1 VPVSLSTPRWNNL
14 QGYLLP
20 QECEGFVATY
30 VTSGQYYTDF
40 TVAVEAARTYLT
52 TIEAGD
58 GGLDLVVLDIDE
70 TALSNMPYYVENHYG

>member
-1 VPVSLSTPRWNNL
+1 
-14 QGYLLP
+14 
-20 QECEGFVATY
+20 
-30 VTSGQYYTDF
+30 
-40 TVAVEAARTYLT
+40 VAVEAARTYLT